1 LGGKEK
7 AMKRRPG
14 VRLFVVLFLAT
25 TVPSG
30 AALFEK
36 SEYASRRA
44 KLMDKVSDGAAIVWG
59 ARSRVEYNE
68 FFQNND
74 FIYFSGVEIPNA
86 VLVIDGKRRQSSL
99 FFTMTEREARSEG
112 IPEALFK
119 NPKDETG
126 IENVLPL
133 EQFSA
138 YLARLAVDGYVL
150 YTSTKPE
157 ELLRECSSQKF
168 NQLFQNQVLENW
180 DGRLTRELRFVQLL
194 NDRFPGLDVRD
205 CANEI
210 WDLRTIKS
218 PAEVDLMRKAARIG
232 VKAHI
237 EMMKATRPG
246 MREYELAALY
256 EYLCKKEG
264 AQDLAYYLI
273 MCSGENHPYVHYH
286 KHDRVLREGD
296 FIVVDVGPDYG
307 YYDIDITISYPAN
320 GKFTARQKEV
330 YESCLAVHNAC
341 LSLYMPGLSR
351 DELAE
356 AARASLKKQGV
367 DLSKEI
373 FKQRTMQ
380 PGFGH
385 YVGLAVHDVGGS
397 PAILKPGMVFA
408 NEPYALFPD
417 ENLGVRIEDTVVI
430 TKSGCEVL
438 TTGIPREI
446 PAIEALMKQPGIIQ
460 ILKDKGLY

>member
-1 LGGKEK
+1 MKKRFGLGLLIILMLG
-7 AMKRRPG
+7 
-14 VRLFVVLFLAT
+14 T
-25 TVPSG
+25 TVPSWG
-30 AALFEK
+30 ALFEK
-36 SEYASRRA
+36 SEYASRRT
-44 KLMDKVSDGAAIVWG
+44 KLMDKIPDGAAIVWG

-86 VLVIDGKRRQSSL
+86 VLIIDGKRRQSSL
-99 FFTMTEREARSEG
+99 FFTITERQARGEG
-112 IPEALFK
+112 IPAALVK
-119 NPKDETG
+119 NPGEETG
-126 IENVLPL
+126 IENLLPL

-138 YLARLAVDGYVL
+138 QLSRLAAEKYVL
-150 YTSTKPE
+150 YTSAKPE
-157 ELLRECSSQKF
+157 ELLRECSGQKF
-168 NQLFQNQVLENW
+168 NFLLQNQVLNEW
-180 DGRLTRELRFVQLL
+180 DGRLTPELQFVKLL
-194 NDRFPGLDVRD
+194 KERFPGLEVKD
-205 CANEI
+205 CAEEI
-210 WDLRTIKS
+210 WSLRIIKS
-218 PAEVDLMRKAARIG
+218 PAEVELMRKAARIG
-232 VKAHI
+232 VKAHV

-246 MREYELAALY
+246 LGEVELAALY

-273 MCSGENHPYVHYH
+273 MCSGENHPYVHYY

-330 YESCLAVHNAC
+330 YEACLAVHKTC
-341 LSLYMPGLSR
+341 LGLYRPGQTRDQLS
-351 DELAE
+351 AE
-356 AARASLKKQGV
+356 ANAVLKKQGF

-373 FKQRTMQ
+373 YKQRTMQ

-397 PAILKPGMVFA
+397 PTALKPGMVFA
-408 NEPYALFPD
+408 NEPYALFPE

-430 TKSGCEVL
+430 TEKGCEVL
-438 TTGIPREI
+438 TVGIPREI
-446 PAIEALMKQPGIIQ
+446 ADIEALMKQPGIIQ
-460 ILKDKGLY
+460 VLKEKGLY